1 LYGCRCTG
9 MIGMQLSGF
18 DAKFF
23 MVTEAC
29 CNWMSGQRFWPTII
43 AARAA

>member
-1 LYGCRCTG
+1 LYGCRCTD

-29 CNWMSGQRFWPTII
+29 CNWMSDPRF
-43 AARAA
+43 

>member
-1 LYGCRCTG
+1 
-9 MIGMQLSGF
+9 
-18 DAKFF
+18 

-29 CNWMSGQRFWPTII
+29 CNWMSGERFWPTII

>member
-1 LYGCRCTG
+1 
-9 MIGMQLSGF
+9 
-18 DAKFF
+18 

>member
-1 LYGCRCTG
+1 
-9 MIGMQLSGF
+9 
-18 DAKFF
+18 

-43 AARAA
+43 AAGAA